1 MDGTLALVDGNGG
14 SASCEPSPSG
24 DVVDLVTNLDDG
36 VADEILV
43 NVLVEASQG
52 GAGCSSPGRS
62 SPKGVEGGSA
72 EGSILASNVG
82 CGNVAECTE
91 VLDASAL

>member
-1 MDGTLALVDGNGG
+1 MDGTLALVDGSGG

-52 GAGCSSPGRS
+52 GVGCSSPGRS
-62 SPKGVEGGSA
+62 SPKGVDGGSA
-72 EGSILASNVG
+72 EGGIFAFNVG

-91 VLDASAL
+91 VCDASAL

>member
-1 MDGTLALVDGNGG
+1 MDGTLALADGNGG
-14 SASCEPSPSG
+14 SVSCEPSPSG

-43 NVLVEASQG
+43 NSLVEASQG
-52 GAGCSSPGRS
+52 GVGGSSPGSR
-62 SPKGVEGGSA
+62 SPKGVPGGSA
-72 EGSILASNVG
+72 EGSIFASNVG

-91 VLDASAL
+91 VLGASAL

>member
-1 MDGTLALVDGNGG
+1 MDGTLALVNGNGG

-52 GAGCSSPGRS
+52 GVGCSSPGSR
-62 SPKGVEGGSA
+62 SPKGVPGGRA
-72 EGSILASNVG
+72 EGTIFASNVG

-91 VLDASAL
+91 VLNASAL